1 VEIRI
6 GRRWLAAGGYTALV
20 LGVLL
25 GSLLVAGLIGVAV
38 TPYDAA
44 GNPVLL
50 RPELVATERYRDRVA
65 GWDAQLREVHAD
77 LYALLVSDARDLYR
91 DSEAANDAASR
102 ARTLAEAIE
111 VAPAPPPAMAGLWEL
126 AREAAGL
133 HLEAATRA
141 ALWVGSPTD
150 ESKDEAIAA
159 LEAAGAVLD
168 ELEANPWLVGND
180 SLTQPEAPRQTMGET
195 GQWDSN

>member
-6 GRRWLAAGGYTALV
+6 GRRWVKLAGWAALA
-20 LGVLL
+20 LAILF
-25 GSLLVAGLIGVAV
+25 GSLLVAGLVGAAV

-50 RPELVATERYRDRVA
+50 RPELAATERYRDRVA
-65 GWDAQLREVHAD
+65 GWDARLREVHAD
-77 LYALLVSDARDLYR
+77 LYVLLISDARDLYR
-91 DSEAANDAASR
+91 DSEAANDAAAR
-102 ARTLAEAIE
+102 ARSIAEAIE

-126 AREAAGL
+126 AREAAGQ
-133 HLEAATRA
+133 HLDAATRA

-159 LEAAGAVLD
+159 LEAAGVILD
-168 ELEANPWLVGND
+168 ELEANPWLVGSD
-180 SLTQPEAPRQTMGET
+180 TLTQQEMPRRTTGET
-195 GQWDSN
+195 GQWGSN